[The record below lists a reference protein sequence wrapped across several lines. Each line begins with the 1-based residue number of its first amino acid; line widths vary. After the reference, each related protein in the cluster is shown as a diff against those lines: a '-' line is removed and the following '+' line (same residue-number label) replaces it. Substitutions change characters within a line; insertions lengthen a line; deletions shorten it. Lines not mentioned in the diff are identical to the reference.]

1 VEQQCR
7 ANEEGATVA
16 PAGHEVSK
24 DDRHYESA
32 NSVPTQAQAVGQ
44 PQVFA
49 LEFSERESD
58 SALSYTFTR
67 PYAGFHHPDRMA
79 SDQTVRGGEND
90 CFIWSRNFLTCVPK
104 FSAFFRNPEFSG
116 GFHGHQSGKSLAHAD
131 ILHSSRNVKYKYGQ
145 VSKCSRI
152 NGGHFCIQ
160 RSAIFKRRAS
170 F

>member
-49 LEFSERESD
+49 LELSERESD
-58 SALSYTFTR
+58 SALSYTSTR
-67 PYAGFHHPDRMA
+67 PYAGFRHPDRGWRRTKRSGEGKMIA
-79 SDQTVRGGEND
+79 LYTVIR
-90 CFIWSRNFLTCVPK
+90 FV
-104 FSAFFRNPEFSG
+104 
-116 GFHGHQSGKSLAHAD
+116 
-131 ILHSSRNVKYKYGQ
+131 
-145 VSKCSRI
+145 
-152 NGGHFCIQ
+152 
-160 RSAIFKRRAS
+160 
-170 F
+170 